1 MRARRLAVNAV
12 LVAAV
17 AFAMGHLLAV
27 WHCQRDQLLAAREEG
42 QPTVG
47 PAQAGY
53 DKGLGERR
61 TAAVAGVVAL
71 AAAAWL
77 GAAGLAEGL
86 ALFLAGYAVL
96 GLTMTAQLVVLG
108 YRRVP
113 WPLLALGPGEDAT
126 SVLVTFGLLTLLIGG
141 ALYRAVASYA
151 STEALVTRRPRRRR
165 RTARRPSLSPTP
177 PRAGRLRDN
186 APERPRAD
194 TAPQPDKSADWED
207 DDARSED

>member
-1 MRARRLAVNAV
+1 MRARRLAVNAI

-17 AFAMGHLLAV
+17 AFAVGHLLAV
-27 WHCQRDQLLAAREEG
+27 WHCQRDQLLAAREG
-42 QPTVG
+42 GRPTVG
-47 PAQAGY
+47 PAQPGS
-53 DKGLGERR
+53 DQGLGERR

-71 AAAAWL
+71 AAAACL
-77 GAAGLAEGL
+77 GAQGLAEGL

-96 GLTMTAQLVVLG
+96 GLTMTAQLVILG

-151 STEALVTRRPRRRR
+151 STEALAASRPRRRR
-165 RTARRPSLSPTP
+165 RTVRRPSLNRTP
-177 PRAGRLRDN
+177 PRADRLRDN
-186 APERPRAD
+186 APERPRDGA
-194 TAPQPDKSADWED
+194 APQPDKPANWED